1 MCRLPWMLRSPM
13 IPTRPSAN
21 ASRPSPK
28 KLNALNLE
36 MVRKLQSAFD
46 AAEASQG
53 CVALALRGAG
63 ERAFCAGGD
72 IVAVRA
78 AGLEAKPTTPFFRE
92 EYALNARIGA
102 LRESRVVQCSFW
114 DGFTFGGGVGLSVHG
129 KYRIATE
136 KTQFAMP
143 EVAIGL
149 FPDVGASLALAS
161 CPGRAGEYAALTG
174 ARLDAADVVALKR
187 RKTLQGRLV
196 AWRLRA
202 AREKLRGQEAEVRA
216 ARIYNRTMLVKL
228 VRNWRVAVD
237 AFKRDAAIAAR
248 VAAKRAE
255 VKGWLAG
262 GDLGASLDGSLSESL
277 KFLT

>member
-1 MCRLPWMLRSPM
+1 MS
-13 IPTRPSAN
+13 SN
-21 ASRPSPK
+21 AFEHLKMDRRGALLDVTLNRPK
-28 KLNALNLE
+28 KLNALNLD
-36 MVRKLQSAFD
+36 MVRELQSAFD

-78 AGLEAKPTTPFFRE
+78 AGLEDKPTTPFFRE
-92 EYALNARIGA
+92 EYALNARTGA

-136 KTQFAMP
+136 KTQLAMP

-161 CPGRAGEYAALTG
+161 TPGRAGEYAALTG
-174 ARLDAADVVALKR
+174 ARLDAADVVALGLA
-187 RKTLQGRLV
+187 THCV
-196 AWRLRA
+196 ASSSIDEICDALA
-202 AREKLRGQEAEVRA
+202 A
-216 ARIYNRTMLVKL
+216 
-228 VRNWRVAVD
+228 
-237 AFKRDAAIAAR
+237 
-248 VAAKRAE
+248 
-255 VKGWLAG
+255 
-262 GDLGASLDGSLSESL
+262 LDGGQPLSLIHI
-277 KFLT
+277 